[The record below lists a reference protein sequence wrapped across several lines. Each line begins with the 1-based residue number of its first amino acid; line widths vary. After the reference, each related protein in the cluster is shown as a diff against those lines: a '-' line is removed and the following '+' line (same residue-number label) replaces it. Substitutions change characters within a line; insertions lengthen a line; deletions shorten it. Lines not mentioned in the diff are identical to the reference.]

1 MYEKPVTM
9 KDWFR
14 SIRGIEA
21 RIRAK
26 EAQRDRFR
34 ALAMRAGVGSFEAT
48 RISGTG
54 NRSRVESGV
63 IDALDVEERIRED
76 ICAMLKMRE
85 DVAFVIDQMED
96 TRYRSVMDMYYL
108 SGWTWMHIADE
119 MRYDVKW
126 VQRLHGRALLE
137 ARVILNMHPE
147 IVRRNRIE
155 DV

>member
-26 EAQRDRFR
+26 ESQRDRFR

-108 SGWTWMHIADE
+108 SGWMWMHIANE

>member
-54 NRSRVESGV
+54 YRSRVETGV

-76 ICAMLKMRE
+76 ICAMIKMRE

>member
-1 MYEKPVTM
+1 MHEKPVTM

-108 SGWTWMHIADE
+108 SGWTWMHIANE

>member
-34 ALAMRAGVGSFEAT
+34 ALAMRAGFGSFEAT